1 MIDGRAQTN
10 LSGRGIFHKE
20 RVSRVIHC
28 KVVEFQTKSIS
39 MTRRFLKRWSM
50 ERAVV
55 WLLLAASLLLRA
67 QHQDEKSL
75 AQQADNA
82 LRSDDYEHA
91 IASYEELLKLE
102 PGSAAA
108 WSNLGTAW
116 FAKGDYAKASRSF
129 ARASHL
135 QPTSA
140 DYAFNLAL
148 SLIRQDK
155 CADAQTYLH
164 MALRSN
170 AYARRGH
177 YLAGMCAFVSK
188 QWFEAKEDLKA
199 AGNAGHRSAEMYYM
213 LAIAAR
219 KTNDPVE
226 AKRAYD
232 QLRTNYSNSSLYHEI
247 TAEAL
252 DRADED
258 SEAEKQ
264 LAMAI
269 ETDPR
274 ATSLH
279 AQLGLLLWKAHR
291 LPEAERAFRSELE
304 LDPRSYSALHFLGDI
319 AEQTNR
325 PEEALSWY
333 KRAMQVQPESGE
345 AHFSLGR
352 ILESQGRSQQA
363 LKELTAAASQMPDD
377 ASVHYWSARTLKHL
391 GRMQEAKKELDKVR
405 QIQTAERSALLR
417 RLGNGG
423 Q

>member
-1 MIDGRAQTN
+1 MA
-10 LSGRGIFHKE
+10 
-20 RVSRVIHC
+20 
-28 KVVEFQTKSIS
+28 
-39 MTRRFLKRWSM
+39 RRFFKGWST
-50 ERAVV
+50 ERAVA
-55 WLLLAASLLLRA
+55 WLLLATSVFLRA
-67 QHQDEKSL
+67 QHQNETSL

-82 LRSDDYEHA
+82 LRSNDYEHA
-91 IASYEELLKLE
+91 IASYVQLLRLE
-102 PGSAAA
+102 PRSAAA

-116 FAKGDYAKASRSF
+116 FGKGDYAKASRSF

-135 QPTSA
+135 QPASA
-140 DYAFNLAL
+140 DYAFNSAL

-155 CADAQTYLH
+155 CADAQTYLQ
-164 MALRSN
+164 MALRSD

-188 QWFEAKEDLKA
+188 QWLKAKQELKA

-226 AKRAYD
+226 AKQAYD
-232 QLRTNYSNSSLYHEI
+232 HLRTNYSSSSFYHEI

-258 SEAEKQ
+258 SDAEKQ

-269 ETDPR
+269 ATDPR
-274 ATSLH
+274 AISLH
-279 AQLGLLLWKAHR
+279 AQLGLLLWKSHR
-291 LPEAERAFRSELE
+291 LSEAERAFKSELE
-304 LDPRSYSALHFLGDI
+304 LDPQSYSALHFLGDI

-325 PEEALSWY
+325 PEEALAWY
-333 KRAMQVQPESGE
+333 KWAMKVQPESGE
-345 AHFSLGR
+345 AHFCLGR
-352 ILESQGRSQQA
+352 VLETQGRSQPA
-363 LKELTAAASQMPDD
+363 LKELTAAASRMPDD
-377 ASVHYWSARTLKHL
+377 ASVHYWSAKTLKHL
-391 GRMQEAKKELDKVR
+391 GRMQDAKKELDRVR
-405 QIQTAERSALLR
+405 EIQTAERSALLQ